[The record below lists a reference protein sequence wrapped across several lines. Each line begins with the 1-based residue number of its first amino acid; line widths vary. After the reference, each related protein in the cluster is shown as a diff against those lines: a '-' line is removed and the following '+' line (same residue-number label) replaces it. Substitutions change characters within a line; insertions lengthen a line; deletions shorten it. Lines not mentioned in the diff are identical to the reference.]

1 MIYADPVHVELYSFQ
16 DTIPRRNFFQ
26 LMAFLGN
33 VCQKVCEVAQ
43 ENVGI
48 NSLKVLTFISH
59 DSLDQLPVDVAVRMG

>member
-1 MIYADPVHVELYSFQ
+1 
-16 DTIPRRNFFQ
+16 
-26 LMAFLGN
+26 MAFLGN

-59 DSLDQLPVDVAVRMG
+59 DSLGQLPVDVAVRMG